1 MRYGARRRARPAVPR
16 GRVIEERLAIEAIR
30 RETECITLESFEA
43 LPTHAPL
50 LSMEGRRAELVS

>member
-1 MRYGARRRARPAVPR
+1 LL
-16 GRVIEERLAIEAIR
+16 ERLAIEAIR